1 MAERIKVTVN
11 GTVYT
16 VEIDDPGRLDGGP
29 IEVRVNGQP
38 YTVQLGAPARPQ
50 AAPAP
55 AGSPEAPAATP
66 PTAEGPVAAAPV
78 STGQAQ
84 RVTAPMPGKIL
95 SVSAQVGD
103 QVQAHATLCT
113 LEAMK
118 MEMAIAAPAAGII
131 REVQAQVGA
140 NVGYGDLL
148 FVLE

>member
-1 MAERIKVTVN
+1 MTERIQVTVN

-16 VEIDDPGRLDGGP
+16 VEIEDPGRLDGGP
-29 IEVRVNGQP
+29 TEVRVNGQP

-50 AAPAP
+50 DAPTSISETPAAT
-55 AGSPEAPAATP
+55 APAA
-66 PTAEGPVAAAPV
+66 EGPAAEALASAGP
-78 STGQAQ
+78 AQ

-103 QVQAHATLCT
+103 QVQARATLCT

-118 MEMAIAAPAAGII
+118 MEMAIAAPAPGIV
-131 REVQAQVGA
+131 REVKAQVGE
-140 NVGYGDLL
+140 NVAYGDLL